1 MTALT
6 EVGMEVEVTD
16 ENFKAEVLDA
26 KIPVL
31 VDFWAEWCMPC
42 KMIAP
47 AVEAIAKEYEGKLKV
62 CKLNVD
68 DAPAAAAQYSVMSI
82 PTLLLFKEGKV
93 VDKTVGVVPKAA
105 IDAKLKPH
113 I

>member
-1 MTALT
+1 
-6 EVGMEVEVTD
+6 MEVVVTD

-47 AVEAIAKEYEGKLKV
+47 TVEAIAKEYEGKLKV

-68 DAPAAAAQYSVMSI
+68 DAPVTATQYRVMSI
-82 PTLLLFKEGKV
+82 PTLLLFKNGKV

-105 IDAKLKPH
+105 IDAKLKPLL
-113 I
+113 

>member
-1 MTALT
+1 
-6 EVGMEVEVTD
+6 MEVEVTD

-47 AVEAIAKEYEGKLKV
+47 TVEAIAKEYEGKLKV

-68 DAPAAAAQYSVMSI
+68 DAPVIATQYSVMSI

-93 VDKTVGVVPKAA
+93 VDKIVGVVPKAA